1 MKNENKLKKEH
12 NLTKHICEEHNND
25 DCEKIIQNNILNE
38 DIINKSSNKENLDI
52 FKIFDDKKNDYYDKN
67 LKNELMKKENLN
79 EVIKVKKIKKENND
93 LENNLKLYKKIK
105 RAIIEI
111 CSKIESNL
119 NYIYNETN
127 ETNEKSTNMKNSNI
141 FNTVEKNN
149 YVELIKE
156 YKAKINSSQEEINIV
171 MRLNNIDLLDNE
183 INTKEKISQ
192 NLKFE
197 NSFLNKVNRKQI
209 KNIYVLD
216 SKKKNREDIKQMN
229 NKIIN
234 LKEEIKLKKE
244 YLKLNSIKISNQN
257 SIIKKLEKKCLI
269 IKENIEYQK
278 NKKINELKNK
288 NIKNSNSNN
297 LDILNLQFS
306 TKNDL
311 FHSNEKKYINLIEQQ
326 KLMITQIKTDIDSL
340 NYQIKEIDKQILK
353 NKLKHKSIKK
363 ISPIKKSTTCQ
374 NIYQHNINMTKR
386 NILKPIQPRNNSVIF
401 NNKWINIKE
410 RNKSVDNIFLK
421 PLKNTTKKIKVKIIK
436 NNTFNEIEQLKL
448 DIQQFLK
455 KETLFDKYNHNCFN
469 HKTTNS
475 RNIHLKKIK
484 IPNKDID
491 EILISNN

>member
-1 MKNENKLKKEH
+1 MKNENKIKKEE
-12 NLTKHICEEHNND
+12 NLSNQICEEHNND
-25 DCEKIIQNNILNE
+25 DSEIINKDNILNE
-38 DIINKSSNKENLDI
+38 NINKTLSNENLDC
-52 FKIFDDKKNDYYDKN
+52 FKNKDNKNKDSYDKN
-67 LKNELMKKENLN
+67 LKNELMANVNFNDEQKE
-79 EVIKVKKIKKENND
+79 KKIKNEKID
-93 LENNLKLYKKIK
+93 LENNLQLFNKLK
-105 RAIIEI
+105 RSIIQI
-111 CSKIESNL
+111 SSKIESYL
-119 NYIYNETN
+119 NYFYS
-127 ETNEKSTNMKNSNI
+127 ETNEKSIIYKNSNN
-141 FNTVEKNN
+141 FYSFKTNN
-149 YVELIKE
+149 SYLELIKN
-156 YKAKINSSQEEINIV
+156 YKEKIKNAQEEINIV
-171 MRLNNIDLLDNE
+171 MSLNNIDLLDNE
-183 INTKEKISQ
+183 IDKKEKMCES
-192 NLKFE
+192 LKFE
-197 NSFLNKVNRKQI
+197 NSFLNKINKKQI

-216 SKKKNREDIKQMN
+216 SKKKKREDIIQLN

-234 LKEEIKLKKE
+234 LKEEIKLKKD